1 MRQRLVAS
9 VSSLLLTLGV
19 LAVLGVAAAPSASAA
34 TQVIPIPTS
43 ASGAESIVASPDGTL
58 WFVEREANKVGR
70 VNADGS
76 ISEFALPAASPGIS
90 QTEDLDVAPD
100 GSVWILYDSGE
111 YARHLAPDGRVIR
124 DLHIG
129 ATQGAPGGGY
139 PYGKE
144 VRVAG
149 DGTAW
154 ITMNFNE
161 QFVTLANDAGYRD
174 VPNAPECNDALG
186 RGTDGAFWCRT
197 DSGLTRINA
206 SGGGTTYPVN
216 DYAAYPFAIAPG
228 PVGSIWFGRYQRG
241 SFAFSPSEGSVGYL
255 DAGSGAVTSYDTGD
269 RTAINSLI
277 QGPDGNMW
285 FTSIGAAKGIGH
297 IAPNGSGGALT
308 AIGNYAPNS
317 IAFGRDGAVYATDAT
332 NNVVI
337 KTSIADLQVT
347 NVDPG
352 EGSVLYGAVPG
363 TIKAGKAP
371 IRVKGNKVALR
382 VACPKDA
389 TRGCAGQARLVT
401 TSKKKPKAVTG
412 LKSYSVKAG
421 KKGAVRLKLS
431 KKGLKAVKRGKVTV
445 LRLEI
450 YAPGGSTPVAV
461 KKVKV
466 RR

>member
-19 LAVLGVAAAPSASAA
+19 TAVLGVAGAPSASAA

-76 ISEFALPAASPGIS
+76 ISEFAFPRSDYS
-90 QTEDLDVAPD
+90 QVEDLDVGPD
-100 GSVWILYDSGE
+100 GSVWVIYDSGRRL
-111 YARHLAPDGRVIR
+111 RHMTAA
-124 DLHIG
+124 G
-129 ATQGAPGGGY
+129 AQISDQSLGQY
-139 PYGKE
+139 PYGE
-144 VRVAG
+144 QLRVEGGAVVVTMAYDDEFVVRADDTRVV
-149 DGTAW
+149 
-154 ITMNFNE
+154 E
-161 QFVTLANDAGYRD
+161 LA
-174 VPNAPECNDALG
+174 NAPECADALG
-186 RGTDGAFWCRT
+186 RGNDGTFWCRT
-197 DSGLTRINA
+197 DSGLTRINF
-206 SGGGTTYPVN
+206 SGGASTTYPVN

-228 PVGSIWFGRYQRG
+228 PVGSIWFGRFQRG

-297 IAPNGSGGALT
+297 FAPNGSGGALT

-337 KTSIADLQVT
+337 RTSTGDLQVT

-363 TIKAGKAP
+363 KVKAGKAP

-389 TRGCAGQARLVT
+389 TRGCTGQARLVT
-401 TSKKKPKAVTG
+401 KSKKPKAVTG
-412 LKSYSVKAG
+412 LKSYSVKTG

-431 KKGLKAVKRGKVTV
+431 KKGLKAVKRGKVTA
-445 LRLEI
+445 LRLEVF
-450 YAPGGSTPVAV
+450 APGGSTPIAT
-461 KKVKV
+461 KKIKV

>member
-9 VSSLLLTLGV
+9 VSSLLLTLG
-19 LAVLGVAAAPSASAA
+19 AASVLGVATAPSAGAA
-34 TQVIPIPTS
+34 TQVIPVPTS
-43 ASGAESIVASPDGTL
+43 ASGAESIVASPDGSL

-76 ISEFALPAASPGIS
+76 ITEFAFPRTDYS
-90 QTEDLDVAPD
+90 QVEDLDVGPD
-100 GSVWILYDSGE
+100 GSVWVIYDSGRRL
-111 YARHLAPDGRVIR
+111 RHMTAA
-124 DLHIG
+124 G
-129 ATQGAPGGGY
+129 AQISDQSLGAY
-139 PYGKE
+139 PYGE
-144 VRVAG
+144 QVRVEGSAVVV
-149 DGTAW
+149 
-154 ITMNFNE
+154 TMAYDE
-161 QFVTLANDAGYRD
+161 EYVVLANDTNVVRL
-174 VPNAPECNDALG
+174 PNSPECSDALG
-186 RGTDGAFWCRT
+186 RGNDGSFWCRT
-197 DSGLTRINA
+197 DSGLTRLNVSS

-255 DAGSGAVTSYDTGD
+255 DAGSGAVTSFDTGD
-269 RTAINSLI
+269 RTAINSLV
-277 QGPDGNMW
+277 QGPDGQMW

-317 IAFGRDGAVYATDAT
+317 IAFGRDGAVYATDAD

-337 KTSIADLQVT
+337 KTSTADLQVT

-363 TIKAGKAP
+363 KIKAGKAP
-371 IRVKGNKVALR
+371 IRVKGTKVALR
-382 VACPKDA
+382 VACPKEA
-389 TRGCAGQARLVT
+389 ARGCAGQARLVT
-401 TSKKKPKAVTG
+401 KSKKKPKAVTG

-445 LRLEI
+445 LRLQI
-450 YAPGGSTPVAV
+450 FAPGGTTPIDV

>member
-19 LAVLGVAAAPSASAA
+19 TAVLGVAGAPSASAA

-70 VNADGS
+70 VNADGT
-76 ISEFALPAASPGIS
+76 ITEFAFPRTDAS
-90 QTEDLDVAPD
+90 QVEDLDVAAD
-100 GSVWILYDSGE
+100 GSVWVIYDSGRRL
-111 YARHLAPDGRVIR
+111 RHMTAA
-124 DLHIG
+124 G
-129 ATQGAPGGGY
+129 AQISDQSLGQY
-139 PYGKE
+139 PYGE
-144 VRVAG
+144 QLRVEGSAVVV
-149 DGTAW
+149 
-154 ITMNFNE
+154 TMAFDDE
-161 QFVTLANDAGYRD
+161 FVVLADDTR
-174 VPNAPECNDALG
+174 VVELPNAPECADALG
-186 RGTDGAFWCRT
+186 RGNDGTFWCRT
-197 DSGLTRINA
+197 DSGLTRLNINA

-228 PVGSIWFGRYQRG
+228 PVGSIWFGRFQRG

-337 KTSIADLQVT
+337 KTSTGDLQVT

-363 TIKAGKAP
+363 KVKAGKAP
-371 IRVKGNKVALR
+371 IRVKGNKVPLR

-389 TRGCAGQARLVT
+389 TRGCTGQARLVT
-401 TSKKKPKAVTG
+401 KSKKPKAVTG
-412 LKSYSVKAG
+412 LKSYSVKTG

-450 YAPGGSTPVAV
+450 FAPGGSTPIAT
-461 KKVKV
+461 KKIKV